1 MMVDLAATV
10 EVEVMVE
17 AMELISVLLVTVMVE
32 VMVME
37 VMVVREMILKL
48 VTRGGEIVIE
58 GGDGGDGGGAADPP
72 G

>member
-10 EVEVMVE
+10 EVEGMVE

-48 VTRGGEIVIE
+48 VGEVTL
-58 GGDGGDGGGAADPP
+58 
-72 G
+72 